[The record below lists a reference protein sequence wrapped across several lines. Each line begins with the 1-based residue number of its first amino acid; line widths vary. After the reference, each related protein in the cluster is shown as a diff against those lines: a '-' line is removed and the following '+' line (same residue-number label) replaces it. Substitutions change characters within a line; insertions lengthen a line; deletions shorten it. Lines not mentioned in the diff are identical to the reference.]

1 MLALRPLAVAV
12 AFAAVLAVARR
23 PGAPPAPP
31 AGATAD
37 DRSIDRVE
45 GVVTGMPIATPLGF
59 GAELATET
67 TTLWLWSSERIL
79 PGERLAVTGRLRTP
93 RGLLDPGAPPADAR
107 APFELSAIAI
117 EHRGEVLTWRTA
129 ILRAAA
135 RTQAAWVA
143 TIHSAIGADL
153 GPGAAALQ
161 GILTGDRGTVPAAL
175 DDRWRA
181 CGIFHA
187 LSVSGL
193 HLAVVAGLVF
203 LILRRLAAASP
214 WGGRIRPARWAA
226 PPALAIAVAYTLITG
241 AQVATLRSL
250 VVIAIVMIAE
260 VLDRDVRL
268 VDALGL
274 AAIVLLA
281 WRPDDLADPSF
292 QLSFAAALALALRP
306 KAIASLARTN
316 RIARWLREGIATSAW
331 VVLVTAPL
339 TAYHFHQIQPGGVIG
354 NLELTPLLEL
364 VALPVGLAGLAVAAI
379 WPAAGAVLIRI
390 AAHVVGLVDTVA
402 GGLARITPVGAVAV
416 GSAIAA
422 AVLVALSLW
431 LLAREQ
437 RTRIDGLAWL
447 ALTCGWL
454 VARTPPPPGALRVTF
469 LDVGQGDA
477 AIVELPGGDVWLV
490 DAGGLA
496 GRADLAAAAAP
507 GRAITRA
514 LEAYGHREVALAII
528 SHPHPDH
535 YLGLAALGV
544 PVRELW
550 TADGDPPRDE
560 PRRASALPSFTSIAG
575 PLAPIHH
582 PPLGLARREGDVEL
596 WVWAPRLRERDGE
609 PEREAI
615 DPVRTVNDNS
625 LVVELRYAGRSIV
638 FAGDV
643 EAEGEAAA
651 VAAGLGAADV
661 VKVAHH
667 GSPTSSSPA
676 FVAATHPALA
686 VISCG
691 VANSF
696 GFPAPDVVERWRAA
710 GAEVART
717 DSSGA
722 ITVTITPG
730 EPLDVDRFRSPVP

>member
-12 AFAAVLAVARR
+12 AFATALALVRVARG
-23 PGAPPAPP
+23 PAPPPAPP
-31 AGATAD
+31 PGATAD

-45 GVVTGMPIATPLGF
+45 GVVRGMPVATPLGF

-67 TTLWLWSSERIL
+67 TSLWLWTSDRIL
-79 PGERLAVTGRLRTP
+79 PGERLEVTGRLRTP
-93 RGLLDPGAPPADAR
+93 RGLLDPGAPPLVAR
-107 APFELSAIAI
+107 EAFELSAIAI
-117 EHRGEVLTWRTA
+117 ERRGEAITWRAA
-129 ILRAAA
+129 ILRGAVRA
-135 RTQAAWVA
+135 QATWVA
-143 TIHSAIGADL
+143 TIHTAIGPDL

-161 GILTGDRGTVPAAL
+161 GILTGDRGIVPAAL

-203 LILRRLAAASP
+203 LLLRKLAAASP

-250 VVIAIVMIAE
+250 VVIAIVMLAE

-281 WRPDDLADPSF
+281 WHPDDLADPSF

-306 KAIASLARTN
+306 ERVASLVRTP
-316 RIARWLREGIATSAW
+316 RIVRWLREGIVTSAW
-331 VVLVTAPL
+331 VALVTAPL
-339 TAYHFHQIQPGGVIG
+339 TAYHFHQIQPGGVVG
-354 NLELTPLLEL
+354 NLILTPLLEL
-364 VALPVGLAGLAVAAI
+364 VALPVGLAGLALSPL
-379 WPAAGAVLIRI
+379 WPAGGALLIRI
-390 AAHVVGLVDTVA
+390 AAHVVGIVDTVA
-402 GGLARITPVGAVAV
+402 GGLAQVTPVGAVTI
-416 GSAIAA
+416 GSALAA
-422 AVLVALSLW
+422 AVLVALALW
-431 LLAREQ
+431 LLSRAR

-477 AIVELPGGDVWLV
+477 AIVELPDGVVWLV

-496 GRADLAAAAAP
+496 GRDDLAAAAAP

-550 TADGDPPRDE
+550 TAAGDTAVDRP
-560 PRRASALPSFTSIAG
+560 SALPSFTAIAT

-625 LVVELRYAGRSIV
+625 LVIELRYAGRSIV
-638 FAGDV
+638 LAGDV
-643 EAEGEAAA
+643 EAEGEAAL

-661 VKVAHH
+661 
-667 GSPTSSSPA
+667 
-676 FVAATHPALA
+676 
-686 VISCG
+686 
-691 VANSF
+691 
-696 GFPAPDVVERWRAA
+696 
-710 GAEVART
+710 
-717 DSSGA
+717 
-722 ITVTITPG
+722 
-730 EPLDVDRFRSPVP
+730 